1 MGRPK
6 KAGRELKSL
15 EECTAAMGELL
26 VAQTDLEATTANRDR
41 EVAVVQKRY
50 EFDLD
55 NARFRAGE
63 ALAALQAYYYGHLSE
78 VEKDGVKHCQ
88 LANGVMGRRDD
99 PAALALKNRA
109 WSWGSVLI
117 ALRGKFGE
125 RFLTAKD
132 PTVNKDLVK
141 KELPEAELGE
151 YGLKLERGETWYAEP
166 ARLPEVTG

>member
-26 VAQTDLEATTANRDR
+26 VAQTDLEAATANRDR

-50 EFDLD
+50 EGDMD
-55 NARFRAGE
+55 DARARAGE

-88 LANGVMGRRDD
+88 LANGVMGRRDS
-99 PAALALKNRA
+99 PAKLALKNRA
-109 WSWGSVLI
+109 WTWGSVLVL
-117 ALRGKFGE
+117 LREKFGDRYLRVKAPE
-125 RFLTAKD
+125 ID
-132 PTVNKDLVK
+132 KDLVK
-141 KELPEAELGE
+141 AEIAEEDLGE
-151 YGLKLERGETWYAEP
+151 MGMKLEQDETWYAEP
-166 ARLPEVTG
+166 ARLPEVVG